1 MGLDMF
7 LYGANSKF
15 DGESCTSEIKL
26 EEVAY
31 WRKHNAIHAWMVKNV
46 QGGTDNCAMYYL
58 SESTLK
64 ELLKVCNYVL
74 ANPTVDTAMSLLPTQ
89 DGFFF
94 GGTDLTCEYELEY
107 YLNGLKY
114 TVSVIK
120 GLLKDGKYEYYCYQS
135 SW

>member
-1 MGLDMF
+1 MGLDMY
-7 LYGANSKF
+7 LYGATSKI
-15 DGESCTSEIKL
+15 DGESCTSEIHL

-46 QGGTDNCAMYYL
+46 QGGTDNCAMYSL

-74 ANPTVDTAMSLLPTQ
+74 ANPTVDTAMSLLPTK

-94 GGTDLTCEYELEY
+94 GGTDLNREFELEY
-107 YLNGLKY
+107 YLDGLKY
-114 TVSVIK
+114 TISVIK
-120 GLLKDGKYEYYCYQS
+120 DLLKEGKYEFYYYQS